1 MNNRTLPPILQ
12 NIDSEVAEL
21 ISKSRNI
28 SDMDALRLFLASKTH
43 EMLSDNA
50 LRLWHFSPLAILTC
64 GNRSRLPVI
73 REILCI
79 YGVMKLSKEFRFFT
93 YLLESYAQHKNTT
106 AGNVLKTLDEKG
118 LTDFVYKM
126 YDLYHVEAIENAYMD
141 LDSLIAT
148 GQPAW

>member
-1 MNNRTLPPILQ
+1 M
-12 NIDSEVAEL
+12 
-21 ISKSRNI
+21 
-28 SDMDALRLFLASKTH
+28 
-43 EMLSDNA
+43 
-50 LRLWHFSPLAILTC
+50 
-64 GNRSRLPVI
+64 I

-79 YGVMKLSKEFRFFT
+79 YGGMKLSKEFRFFT

-106 AGNVLKTLDEKG
+106 AGAVLKTLDEKG

-148 GQPAW
+148 GKPAWRYSEERTNPFLFLFSIHPMHLRCHIKHALRQLDAQARALVDEFIQELQHKIVRVARL